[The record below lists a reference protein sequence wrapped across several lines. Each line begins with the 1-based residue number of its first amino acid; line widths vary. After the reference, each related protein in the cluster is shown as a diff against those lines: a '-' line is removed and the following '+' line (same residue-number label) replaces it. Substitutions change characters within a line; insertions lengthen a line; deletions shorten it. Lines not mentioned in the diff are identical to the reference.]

1 MSRWQFRPQPF
12 KFQLGDWTLFSIPLR
27 LQILAIRL
35 IDETPPV
42 ALPTLPPEPLAA
54 GSQGYLIRGL

>member
-1 MSRWQFRPQPF
+1 MNHWQFRPQPF
-12 KFQLGDWTLFSIPLR
+12 KFQLSDWTLFSIPLR

-42 ALPTLPPEPLAA
+42 ARVPAF
-54 GSQGYLIRGL
+54 